1 MVDSA
6 AAQSLKALS
15 VNLEHRIQQLDFK
28 EVSQFLKRKKEVE
41 TSYANVSRIIRTT
54 NQVLSNSVEEEI
66 KRLQG

>member
-28 EVSQFLKRKKEVE
+28 EVSQLLKRKKEVE
-41 TSYANVSRIIRTT
+41 TSYANVFKIIRTT